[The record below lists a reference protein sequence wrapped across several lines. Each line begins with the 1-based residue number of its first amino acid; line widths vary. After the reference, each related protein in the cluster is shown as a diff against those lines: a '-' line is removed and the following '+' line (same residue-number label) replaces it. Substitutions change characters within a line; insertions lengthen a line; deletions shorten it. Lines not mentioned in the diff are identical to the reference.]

1 MSCRSIFSQIQ
12 IESVIF
18 FLQSQLIH
26 ACEQFFVVV
35 LSLTSADDLTDT
47 RHKTVHSSN
56 GFSIFVQFHVERFD
70 LLWIICYKYRTF
82 EDFLSQVTLMLCLQI
97 TSPGYLIFKFIIIFL
112 KQFDC
117 FCISNV
123 CKLGFHYMFQTVN
136 QSFIDKIVEELHFF
150 RCIFHD
156 IADHIFQHGL
166 CKDHVIFQIRECDLR
181 LDHPEFCCMTCCVGV
196 LCTESRSEC
205 INVAECLCKGFA
217 IELSTYGQV
226 GLFSEEILAE
236 IYAALLCFRDVVQI
250 HSCYLKH
257 FARTFAVTSGDQRS
271 MHINEISLLEEFV
284 DRISGQGTYTE
295 HCLERIG
302 SRTQM

>member
-1 MSCRSIFSQIQ
+1 
-12 IESVIF
+12 
-18 FLQSQLIH
+18 
-26 ACEQFFVVV
+26 
-35 LSLTSADDLTDT
+35 
-47 RHKTVHSSN
+47 
-56 GFSIFVQFHVERFD
+56 
-70 LLWIICYKYRTF
+70 
-82 EDFLSQVTLMLCLQI
+82 
-97 TSPGYLIFKFIIIFL
+97 
-112 KQFDC
+112 
-117 FCISNV
+117 
-123 CKLGFHYMFQTVN
+123 MFQTVN

-166 CKDHVIFQIRECDLR
+166 CKDHVIFQISECDLR

-250 HSCYLKH
+250 HGCYLKH

-284 DRISGQGTYTE
+284 DRISGQRTNSEY
-295 HCLERIG
+295 CLEGIS
-302 SRTQM
+302 SRTEMCDTSQIFKAVTFFLKWVIRCGSSFYHNFVCLDLKWLFCFRCRDQRTGNDNGCSYIQFGNLCKVFHFIVVYDLQCLKESTVMQH